1 MAEHYPD
8 DGELDADLAAA
19 EALIFKAQ
27 QRRREADPYDTIVVR
42 WLLVS
47 DAVKIH
53 LLLQLIHSLTPTQ
66 RQELREACED
76 FEDWDKPWD

>member
-1 MAEHYPD
+1 MAEYDPED
-8 DGELDADLAAA
+8 SKLDADLVAA

-53 LLLQLIHSLTPTQ
+53 LLLH
-66 RQELREACED
+66 
-76 FEDWDKPWD
+76 